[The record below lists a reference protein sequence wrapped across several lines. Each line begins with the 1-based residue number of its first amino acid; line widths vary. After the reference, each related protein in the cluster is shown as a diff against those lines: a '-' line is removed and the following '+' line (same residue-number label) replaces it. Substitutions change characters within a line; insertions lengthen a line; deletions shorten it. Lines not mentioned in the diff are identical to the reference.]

1 MTNKIAV
8 IAVLAATAASGGC
21 THMKQALGATKVAP
35 DEFRV
40 VSQAPLTLPPD
51 YSLRPPAPGEPRP
64 TELAPDAEAHAAL
77 FTQDVGQGASPG
89 EASLVTAAGAS
100 AVDPSVRE
108 QVDFEGQ
115 GIVHKD
121 QSFADRILGFHGSAA
136 ATPENTSTP
145 LDATAEQARLAEQES
160 VRRSTGG
167 GQVVIERNARGG
179 FKLPGT

>member
-8 IAVLAATAASGGC
+8 IAVLAATAATAGC
-21 THMKQALGATKVAP
+21 NHMKQALGATKVAP

-40 VSQAPLTLPPD
+40 VTQAPLTLPPD

-64 TELAPDAEAHAAL
+64 TQLAPDAEAHAAL
-77 FTQDVGQGASPG
+77 FTQDVGQGASAG
-89 EASLVTAAGAS
+89 EAALVTSAGAQ
-100 AVDPSVRE
+100 AIDPSVRE

-115 GIVHKD
+115 GIVHKE
-121 QSFADRILGFHGSAA
+121 QSFADRILGFHGAA

-145 LDATAEQARLAEQES
+145 LDPAAEQARLAEQEA